1 MTNKSKGA
9 NAEREL
15 LHKLIE
21 EGYMAIRIAGSG
33 ILPEPSCD
41 IITGKFR
48 KKFCIE
54 VKSSK
59 KFVKYIDKKQIENF
73 LIFSQIFGLK
83 PLIAIRFNRE
93 GWFFIEPKHLNKKT
107 KSVSISLDVA
117 RKKGK
122 RFSQIFG

>member
-54 VKSSK
+54 VKASK
-59 KFVKYIDKKQIENF
+59 KPVKYIDKKQIENF

-83 PLIAIRFNRE
+83 PILAIRFNRE
-93 GWFFIEPKHLNKKT
+93 GWYFIDVKHLNIKD
-107 KSVSISLDVA
+107 KSVAISLDDA
-117 RKKGK
+117 KKAGK
-122 RFSQIFG
+122 RFAQMFG